1 MKSKIF
7 HFISTI
13 MLFVPWSIFL
23 LRMNAWALQSP
34 AAEISISCYA
44 AFMIFSGI
52 FTIWGYAKERV
63 RDLLPDGDFVKKA
76 LFPQFYHQS
85 VAFCLQIPYNKPIF

>member
-1 MKSKIF
+1 MKNKVWT
-7 HFISTI
+7 FISTI

-23 LRMNAWALQSP
+23 LRTNAWALQSP
-34 AAEISISCYA
+34 VAEILISCYA

-63 RDLLPDGDFVKKA
+63 RNLWMQICCVVNGLYTVVGIA
-76 LFPQFYHQS
+76 
-85 VAFCLQIPYNKPIF
+85 AFFMMGIS

>member
-52 FTIWGYAKERV
+52 FTIWGYAKEQV
-63 RDLLPDGDFVKKA
+63 RDLWMQICCVINGLYGIVGIGT
-76 LFPQFYHQS
+76 
-85 VAFCLQIPYNKPIF
+85 FCLMGIS

>member
-52 FTIWGYAKERV
+52 FTIWGYAKEQV
-63 RDLLPDGDFVKKA
+63 RDLWMQICCVINGLYGIA
-76 LFPQFYHQS
+76 GIG
-85 VAFCLQIPYNKPIF
+85 AFCLMGIS

>member
-52 FTIWGYAKERV
+52 FTIWGYAKEHV
-63 RDLLPDGDFVKKA
+63 RDLWMQICCVINGLYGV
-76 LFPQFYHQS
+76 
-85 VAFCLQIPYNKPIF
+85 VGIGAFCLMGIS